1 MKLLL
6 IEDEDGIGRFV
17 CQGLRESSHTIDWSR
32 DGREGLQFALNAY
45 YDLIILDIMLPH
57 LDGLQIIEELRQRG
71 VKTPILCL
79 TARDTVEERVRGLNT
94 GADDYLVK
102 PFEFSELLAR
112 IHALMRRPPLQILNT
127 LKVADLELDLT
138 RREFKCAGRVIDL
151 SQREFMLLEY
161 LMRNAGIVLTR
172 TQIGE
177 QVWGFDFYSET
188 NVIDVYIGYLRRKID
203 RDKDANKSLIKTVRG
218 VGFRL
223 SDAQDPE

>member
-17 CQGLRESSHTIDWSR
+17 CQGLREANHTVDWCR
-32 DGREGLQFALNAY
+32 DGREGLKFGLNGG
-45 YDLIILDIMLPH
+45 YDVIILDIMLPN
-57 LDGLQIIEELRQRG
+57 LDGLQIITEVRQRG

-79 TARDTVEERVRGLNT
+79 TARDTVEERVRGLNA

-112 IHALMRRPPLQILNT
+112 IHALMRRPPLQAVNT
-127 LKVADLELDLT
+127 LRVADLEMDT
-138 RREFKCAGRVIDL
+138 VRREVRRAGHLIEL

-161 LMRNAGIVLTR
+161 LMRNAGLVLTR

-203 RDKDANKSLIKTVRG
+203 KNTSKSLIKTVRG
-218 VGFRL
+218 VGFKI
-223 SDAQDPE
+223 SDAQDPD

>member
-6 IEDEDGIGRFV
+6 VEDEDGIGRFV
-17 CQGLRESSHTIDWSR
+17 CQGLREASHTIDWCR
-32 DGREGLQFALNAY
+32 DGRDGLQYALTAAY
-45 YDLIILDIMLPH
+45 DVIVLDIMLPH
-57 LDGLQIIEELRQRG
+57 LDGLQLIAEVRQSG

-112 IHALMRRPPLQILNT
+112 IHALMRRPPLQVMNT
-127 LKVADLELDLT
+127 LKVADLEMDT
-138 RREFKCAGRVIDL
+138 VRRVVKRGGQVIDL

-161 LMRNAGIVLTR
+161 LMRNAGHVLTR

-203 RDKDANKSLIKTVRG
+203 KNTKESLIKTVRG
-218 VGFRL
+218 VGFKI
-223 SDAQDPE
+223 SDAQDAD

>member
-17 CQGLRESSHTIDWSR
+17 CQGLREASHKVDWSR
-32 DGREGLQFALNAY
+32 DGRDGLQFALSAN
-45 YDLIILDIMLPH
+45 YDLIILDIMLPYV
-57 LDGLQIIEELRQRG
+57 DGIQIIAEVRERG

-79 TARDTVEERVRGLNT
+79 TARDAVEERVRGLNV

-112 IHALMRRPPLQILNT
+112 IYALMRRPPLQVLNI
-127 LKVADLELDLT
+127 LKVADLEMDTIRHEVRLSGQII
-138 RREFKCAGRVIDL
+138 EL

-161 LMRNAGIVLTR
+161 LMRNAGHVLTR

-177 QVWGFDFYSET
+177 QVWGFDFYSQT

-203 RDKDANKSLIKTVRG
+203 KSTNRSLIKTVRG
-218 VGFRL
+218 IGFKI
-223 SDAQDPE
+223 SHVQETE